1 MGYRHYVGYI
11 PKKDLPEI
19 LKEVE
24 ELKVKIGQP
33 KENEPEEV
41 YSDYDVTRFMRGK
54 AIELLNLG
62 KLYWKSQQGIY
73 DLLYKNKT
81 EDFSNEDTEF
91 FLINDDRFLYN
102 LSVEC
107 QKIWT
112 NCLKEYKDTLK
123 KVINLDKVDMN
134 TKCNLPEIY
143 ELFDSEI
150 RELETAIEFNKIAE
164 EENSKFRDLAPY
176 NQWQYNYIA
185 VEYFL
190 KHKEF
195 DYENNQ
201 LCVFAY

>member
-33 KENEPEEV
+33 KENESEEV

-123 KVINLDKVDMN
+123 KAINLDKVDMN
-134 TKCNLPEIY
+134 TNCNLLEIY
-143 ELFDSEI
+143 ELFNSEI

-164 EENSKFRDLAPY
+164 EENYKFRDSVPY
-176 NQWQYNYIA
+176 N
-185 VEYFL
+185 
-190 KHKEF
+190 
-195 DYENNQ
+195 
-201 LCVFAY
+201 